1 MLPELITIALFAAF
15 VSTLTLFS
23 GFGLGTLLLPA
34 FALFLP
40 PGTAVAA
47 TAVVHLANNLFK
59 GSLLRRD
66 VDWRVV
72 ARFGLPAI
80 AMAFVGALLLEALSG
95 LAPVFEYVFRGEPV
109 AVTPLALLLGGLI
122 LLFAFIELANLDR
135 WLRMPPKWL
144 PLGGA
149 LSGFFGGL
157 SGHQGAL
164 RAVFLAPL
172 GLTAGAYAATQVL
185 IAIGVDVARLLV
197 YGVAE
202 LFTGLDENAA
212 PLIAA
217 GIAGALAGAWLG
229 RKLLPKI
236 TFTVVRRITGTLLFI
251 TGAGLASG
259 LI

>member
-1 MLPELITIALFAAF
+1 MLPELILIALFAAF

-40 PGTAVAA
+40 AETAVAA
-47 TAVVHLANNLFK
+47 TAVVHLANNIFK
-59 GSLLRRD
+59 GALLRGDIDR
-66 VDWRVV
+66 RL
-72 ARFGLPAI
+72 ALRFGLPAI
-80 AMAFVGALLLEALSG
+80 AAAFLGAMLLETLSS
-95 LAPVFEYVFRGEPV
+95 LAPLHDYVLRGKTV
-109 AVTPLALLLGGLI
+109 TVTPLALVLGCLI
-122 LLFAFIELANLDR
+122 LLFALIELLDLDR

-164 RAVFLAPL
+164 RAIFLAPL
-172 GLTAGAYAATQVL
+172 GLTAAAFAATQAL

-197 YGVAE
+197 YGAADIGH
-202 LFTGLDENAA
+202 GLGESVA

-217 GIAGALAGAWLG
+217 GVAGALAGAWLG

-236 TFTVVRRITGTLLFI
+236 TFTVVRRITGVLLLV

-259 LI
+259 LL